1 MGLLSRTIF
10 REAVSGTVLGTLLFT
25 FVLFLRTTSQLFELL
40 VRSSAEPSTV
50 AYLFG
55 LSLPLA
61 LIFTVPI
68 GVLVG
73 TLLTLSR
80 MSSDGEITA
89 MRAAGIPSLRVTL
102 PVAALSLL
110 AVLATAACSV
120 WLAPWSIRESLRVAN
135 RLAAEQ
141 LTTDIAPRVFQE
153 QFPDR
158 ILYVADVVP
167 GTVVHWKKM
176 FMADLRPSAQRRTGA
191 QEAGEGPLV
200 TVARDA
206 IAIPDSVHNRIQ
218 LSMID
223 GSSHEVGK
231 DPAEYHT
238 SSFPRGDQVL
248 ASQPPSEQR
257 ARRPFQQTDT
267 IPLMRLA
274 RGSVDARIE
283 LHQRLALPPACLLLV
298 LVGIP
303 LGVSSRKAGKS
314 AALVTTVFLAF
325 LYYTGL
331 ISLIGLAKQGSLPVE
346 LAVWTP
352 NAVLAVL
359 GLVLLARLER
369 PGDRDLV
376 GEIRGWFANSY
387 RRLRA
392 IAPPI
397 ASRPRSAGR
406 LGFVPLLPQV
416 LDTYILSSFL
426 WYFGLFLSSFVLMT
440 QVFTFFELLSD
451 IIKNRIAM
459 TRVLTYLFFL
469 APMLIYNSTPISA
482 MVAVLVTFGV
492 LTKHNEVTAFKSC
505 GVSIHRLA
513 IPVLLTSLS
522 LSVLLFA
529 FDYYYVPEANRRQD
543 AIRAEIKGRP
553 VQTYLR
559 PDRKWIFGQG
569 SRIYYY
575 KYFDPEGVMGGVS
588 VYELD
593 PVSFRLRRHISAER
607 AYWSQSLRTWV
618 FENGWRRDLYEA
630 QAGRFEKFQATTFP
644 ELTEPPSYFLKEVKQ
659 DKQMNFR
666 ELADYVAELR
676 QSGFDTVRLRVQ
688 YFRKFSVPLFTF
700 ILAMISVPFAF
711 LTGNRGA
718 LAGVGVS
725 FGIAISYWSVNMLFE
740 QLGNINQL
748 PAAAAAWAPNAV
760 FFLAATYLLARMRT

>member
-10 REAVSGTVLGTLLFT
+10 REALSGTVLGTLLFT
-25 FVLFLRTTSQLFELL
+25 FVLFLRSTSQLFELL

-61 LIFTVPI
+61 LIFTLPI

-89 MRAAGIPSLRVTL
+89 MRAAGLPSLRVTL
-102 PVAALSLL
+102 PVASLSLL

-120 WLAPWSIRESLRVAN
+120 WLTPWSIRESLRVAN
-135 RLAAEQ
+135 HLAAEQ

-167 GTVVHWKKM
+167 GSVVHWKKL

-191 QEAGEGPLV
+191 ADAGEGPSI

-206 IAIPDSVHNRIQ
+206 LAIPDSVHNRIQ

-248 ASQPPSEQR
+248 ESQPPNEQR

-274 RGSVDARIE
+274 RSSVDARIE

-376 GEIRGWFANSY
+376 GEIRGWFANGY
-387 RRLRA
+387 RRLRGQSPP
-392 IAPPI
+392 APDRQLER
-397 ASRPRSAGR
+397 ASYRFCRRS
-406 LGFVPLLPQV
+406 
-416 LDTYILSSFL
+416 
-426 WYFGLFLSSFVLMT
+426 
-440 QVFTFFELLSD
+440 
-451 IIKNRIAM
+451 
-459 TRVLTYLFFL
+459 
-469 APMLIYNSTPISA
+469 STPTSC
-482 MVAVLVTFGV
+482 
-492 LTKHNEVTAFKSC
+492 HPSC
-505 GVSIHRLA
+505 G
-513 IPVLLTSLS
+513 TSGCS
-522 LSVLLFA
+522 
-529 FDYYYVPEANRRQD
+529 
-543 AIRAEIKGRP
+543 
-553 VQTYLR
+553 
-559 PDRKWIFGQG
+559 W
-569 SRIYYY
+569 
-575 KYFDPEGVMGGVS
+575 
-588 VYELD
+588 
-593 PVSFRLRRHISAER
+593 
-607 AYWSQSLRTWV
+607 
-618 FENGWRRDLYEA
+618 
-630 QAGRFEKFQATTFP
+630 
-644 ELTEPPSYFLKEVKQ
+644 
-659 DKQMNFR
+659 
-666 ELADYVAELR
+666 
-676 QSGFDTVRLRVQ
+676 
-688 YFRKFSVPLFTF
+688 
-700 ILAMISVPFAF
+700 
-711 LTGNRGA
+711 
-718 LAGVGVS
+718 
-725 FGIAISYWSVNMLFE
+725 
-740 QLGNINQL
+740 
-748 PAAAAAWAPNAV
+748 
-760 FFLAATYLLARMRT
+760 